1 MATATE
7 EEQGTERHLKSV
19 DGAVDGADDGDDGIV
34 DEADAEGMT
43 IEEIAEARANGGDDA
58 VDEADPEPEKPTP
71 PMQLALPGTKDTL
84 NLTAG
89 GQRPTASEI
98 RFMGGK
104 QPIEGAFEKGEVI
117 ECVVR
122 VRIGSVEF
130 VDSHDEYGNVKDTKR
145 VHKGRLIGVTR
156 QQPSA

>member
-1 MATATE
+1 MATATD

-19 DGAVDGADDGDDGIV
+19 DGAVDAADDGDDGLV
-34 DEADAEGMT
+34 DEADHEGQT
-43 IEEIAEARANGGDDA
+43 IEEIAEARAQSGA
-58 VDEADPEPEKPTP
+58 DEAEQEAEPEKPTP

-117 ECVVR
+117 ECIVR
-122 VRIGSVEF
+122 VRIGEVAF

-145 VHKGRLIGVTR
+145 VHKGRLIGVVR
-156 QQPSA
+156 QQTNA